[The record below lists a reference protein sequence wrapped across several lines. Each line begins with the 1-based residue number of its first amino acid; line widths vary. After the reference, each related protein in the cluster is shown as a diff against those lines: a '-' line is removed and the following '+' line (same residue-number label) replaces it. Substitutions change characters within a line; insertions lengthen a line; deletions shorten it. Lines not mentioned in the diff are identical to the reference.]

1 MTSRGKEKAR
11 GKRKRRKGNKRRKR
25 HLQDVSNFHCS
36 FSHLIFLP
44 NVELTGSR
52 PTVESKDV
60 WHLDPDPPAS
70 PTAGGN
76 AAEQWLFKADM
87 RTALGVARSVP
98 NAN

>member
-11 GKRKRRKGNKRRKR
+11 GKRKRRKEGEQEGEEM
-25 HLQDVSNFHCS
+25 QDVSNFHWS

-52 PTVESKDV
+52 PTVNSKDV

-70 PTAGGN
+70 PTTGGN

-87 RTALGVARSVP
+87 RTALGVARSVA